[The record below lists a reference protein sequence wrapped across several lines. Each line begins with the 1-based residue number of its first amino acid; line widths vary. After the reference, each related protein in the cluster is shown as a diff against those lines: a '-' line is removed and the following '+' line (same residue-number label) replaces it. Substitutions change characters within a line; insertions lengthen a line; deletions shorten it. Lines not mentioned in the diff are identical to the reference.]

1 MEERFFVIN
10 HALAKLFIAIF
21 SIFDGYFILFLD
33 VKFILKQSLLL
44 ALLICTGTVQAQDD
58 WNESDSTA
66 SATPHKGF
74 HAGLFIGAFWAN
86 GQTAYLYDGYGF
98 DENGQRNSFNNSI
111 LYNQIVNV
119 YGNGNNDMIA
129 LLLNVNHTDWQFTQN
144 DMPFNLRYTTT
155 YLVGFNSRYQ
165 FRKRQNITININGTK
180 LAVNGKFT
188 ITTNNNSGGFQ
199 TPGAAS
205 RINQFTIVGAEQRL
219 MFQFGYQRILGK
231 NEKVNFVV
239 EGGLNIIMS
248 KAQKNQALLYSD
260 LYNGANNIAIDLM
273 SVYNTPPY
281 NYYSA
286 RYLIGV
292 GIGAFGGIGLNLNLN
307 PRYSVQLLYNPS
319 YDRIALGYAPEFKLQ
334 HGCGLRVYYN
344 FSTL

>member
-1 MEERFFVIN
+1 V
-10 HALAKLFIAIF
+10 KLF
-21 SIFDGYFILFLD
+21 
-33 VKFILKQSLLL
+33 LKHSLVL
-44 ALLICTGTVQAQDD
+44 ALLICTLTSQAQDD
-58 WNESDSTA
+58 WNEGDSTT
-66 SATPHKGF
+66 SSNPHKGF

-98 DENGQRNSFNNSI
+98 DEYGQRNSFNNSI

-119 YGNGNNDMIA
+119 YGNGNNDLIA
-129 LLLNVNHTDWQFTQN
+129 QLLNVNHTDWHFTQN

-155 YLVGFNSRYQ
+155 YLVGFNMRYQ
-165 FRKRQNITININGTK
+165 LDKKQNIMININGTK

-199 TPGAAS
+199 TPGAS
-205 RINQFTIVGAEQRL
+205 NRLNQFTIVGAEQRL

-231 NEKVNFVV
+231 NEKINFVI

-260 LYNGANNIAIDLM
+260 LNNGINNIAIDLM
-273 SVYNTPPY
+273 NVYNTPPY

-286 RYLIGV
+286 KYLIGV
-292 GIGAFGGIGLNLNLN
+292 GIGAFGGIGINLNLN

-344 FSTL
+344 LSKL